1 MKKPEYET
9 LAEERELM
17 NKEFQII
24 LKSQLVKNDQ
34 VKEDKNE

>member
-1 MKKPEYET
+1 MKTPEYET
-9 LAEERELM
+9 LAQERELM

-34 VKEDKNE
+34 VKEDKDE